1 MMSDRDWM
9 LSISEAIGSIK
20 QGQEDLNKKIDAYI
34 ERSESRLDNL
44 EHIVFRSNGQPS
56 LVDEIRSIKR
66 GWGAAYTVALLLL
79 NGLATYGIQLWIK

>member
-1 MMSDRDWM
+1 MDQQEWQ
-9 LSISEAIGSIK
+9 LSVASTLAELKTSQIALHTK
-20 QGQEDLNKKIDAYI
+20 LDAYI

-44 EHIVFRSNGQPS
+44 EHIVFRSNGRPS

-79 NGLATYGIQLWIK
+79 NGLATYGIQLWTK

>member
-1 MMSDRDWM
+1 MGNSDWE
-9 LSISEAIGSIK
+9 LKISEAIGSIK
-20 QGQEDLNKKIDAYI
+20 KGQEDLNKKIDAYI

-44 EHIVFRSNGQPS
+44 EHIVFRGNGQPS

-79 NGLATYGIQLWIK
+79 NGLATYGIQLWTK